1 METTNADASLIATL
15 LARLERIPA
24 DSRWA
29 HRASGLRGALLD
41 IQQALEDGQPV
52 DSRRLDDRVRAG
64 LELLSRAGMERVRG
78 RPIHARAKNAD

>member
-1 METTNADASLIATL
+1 MKTTNPDSSLIATV

-41 IQQALEDGQPV
+41 IQQALEEGQPV
-52 DSRRLDDRVRAG
+52 DSRRLDDRVRTG
-64 LELLSRAGMERVRG
+64 MELLSKAGMERVRG
-78 RPIHARAKNAD
+78 RPVHTRAKSAD